1 MRTATALSAVLLV
14 SLAARAQAEA
24 PAPPPREVRA
34 AFLRMLDRPR
44 IPLDPRPGET
54 KIGDGSAGTSGR
66 AGTGGSANLA
76 QVPSA
81 LATERLSI
89 ATEKKHDGAV
99 ERVPMVIV
107 RPARAAGRRPAVI
120 VLHGTGGSKDG
131 QREHETLVRLA
142 GKGIIAIA
150 IDARYHGDRAGG
162 AGGADAY
169 NAAILTAWRA
179 RTTAEQEHPFYYDTV
194 WDLWRTIDYLQGR
207 PDVDPTRLGM
217 IGFSMGGIETWL
229 AASVDERIK
238 VAVPAIAVQS
248 FRWSLEHDQ
257 WQGRAKTI
265 QLAHQAA
272 ARDLGEPAVNARV
285 CRALWNKVIPGM
297 LDQFDCPSM
306 LRLFAPRPLLI
317 LSGELDPNNPLG
329 GARLG
334 FAAAETAYR
343 TAGASDRLR
352 IILAPGVA
360 HKVTDEQQ
368 QAALDWFV
376 TWLAP

>member
-1 MRTATALSAVLLV
+1 MRTAPSAVLLV
-14 SLAARAQAEA
+14 VLAAATAQAQA
-24 PAPPPREVRA
+24 PAPAPKEVRA

-44 IPLDPRPGET
+44 IPLDPRPSET
-54 KIGDGSAGTSGR
+54 KIGDGAASTSGGG
-66 AGTGGSANLA
+66 GTGGPGSPA
-76 QVPSA
+76 QVSNA
-81 LATERLSI
+81 MTTERLSI
-89 ATEKKHDGAV
+89 ATERKRDGTV

-120 VLHGTGGSKDG
+120 VLHGTGGSKEG

-142 GKGIIAIA
+142 AKGIIAIA
-150 IDARYHGDRAGG
+150 IDARHHGERAGG
-162 AGGADAY
+162 AKGADAY

-179 RTTAEQEHPFYYDTV
+179 RSAVEQEHPFYYDTV
-194 WDLWRTIDYLQGR
+194 WDLWRTIDYLQSR

-248 FRWSLEHDQ
+248 FRWSLEHEQ

-265 QLAHQAA
+265 ELAHKAA
-272 ARDLGEPAVNARV
+272 AKDLGEPAVNARV

-306 LRLFAPRPLLI
+306 LRLFAPRPLMI

-329 GARLG
+329 GAKLG
-334 FAAAETAYR
+334 FASAEAAYR
-343 TAGASDRLR
+343 AAGASERLK

-360 HKVTDEQQ
+360 HKVTDEQH